1 MIYILTLSVTE
12 ISKSLTSRSFLMLKE
27 SFQLTRLHYSY
38 SSRGLHKENSH
49 AYPKT

>member
-27 SFQLTRLHYSY
+27 SFQSTRLHY